1 MMRNPRK
8 EKWPGSF
15 LLPLAIPQEVIDHQ
29 DCMGKEYDPK
39 NKECSICA
47 DQALCANYYQQRLQM
62 SINEIEKEKG
72 PMLDQVCFE
81 NVDWHKIEKI
91 VEKYDQQGEPI
102 MFEELM
108 DIISDLS
115 SCKDDTAIS
124 LYIRRKLPKS
134 NIELKEGY
142 VIKRKDQNN

>member
-1 MMRNPRK
+1 MRKPRK
-8 EKWPGSF
+8 EKYPCSF
-15 LLPLAIPQEVIDHQ
+15 LLPLIIPQEVIDPQ

-39 NKECSICA
+39 NKECSVCA

-62 SINEIEKEKG
+62 HINDFEKEKG

-81 NVDWHKIEKI
+81 AVDWNKIEKI

-108 DIISDLS
+108 DVISDLS
-115 SCKDDTAIS
+115 HCKDDIAIS
-124 LYIRRKLPKS
+124 LYIRRKLLKS

-142 VIKRKDQNN
+142 VIKRKDQDH